1 MILLFDHLLFFSWSL
16 LTLTTNAQ
24 YDDHFQAQ
32 AAGMAEG
39 FITAEQISMHWRNT
53 AAGYCDKEKEFCW
66 KLKRFMSDMYIWI
79 KSNIK
84 ENPGDPYWHQVIQI

>member
-1 MILLFDHLLFFSWSL
+1 MFDHLLFFSWSL

>member
-1 MILLFDHLLFFSWSL
+1 
-16 LTLTTNAQ
+16 
-24 YDDHFQAQ
+24 
-32 AAGMAEG
+32 
-39 FITAEQISMHWRNT
+39 MHWQNT

-84 ENPGDPYWHQVIQI
+84 ENPGDPYWHQVIQIQSVCFQMDNLSIELSIVNNDILQALFI